1 MTSKEP
7 GDSPSRSSSSLIDT
21 SEGLYRLVKIGLR
34 LRLINILAVAC
45 SFVGALCMC
54 IVGLIKTI
62 KAVRVF
68 FLEDLAGEKVAE
80 SVTAYVVQA
89 MDAFVIAMVLVV
101 FSTGIFHLFI
111 MELKKEDFKGLR
123 GFERINSIKGLK
135 KILGEMIIIV
145 LFVHFLNL
153 VIENATLEWTILT
166 IPASVLLMAG
176 ALKLLNLGDK
186 EKNKPKN

>member
-1 MTSKEP
+1 
-7 GDSPSRSSSSLIDT
+7 
-21 SEGLYRLVKIGLR
+21 
-34 LRLINILAVAC
+34 
-45 SFVGALCMC
+45 MC